1 MSSKLPFDEDA
12 CGLLFDDIHRGR
24 SVVPPY
30 AVPARPALVR
40 WDPASPLA
48 LGNCVAMEDKDAER
62 HVKECF
68 EVGKRPEEVWGADCA
83 GLVERRREEVRRV
96 EEWVM

>member
-1 MSSKLPFDEDA
+1 MPT
-12 CGLLFDDIHRGR
+12 
-24 SVVPPY
+24 
-30 AVPARPALVR
+30 RPALVR
-40 WDPASPLA
+40 WDPAHPLA

-68 EVGKRPEEVWGADCA
+68 EGGKKPEELWGAECTE
-83 GLVERRREEVRRV
+83 VVVRRREEVRKV